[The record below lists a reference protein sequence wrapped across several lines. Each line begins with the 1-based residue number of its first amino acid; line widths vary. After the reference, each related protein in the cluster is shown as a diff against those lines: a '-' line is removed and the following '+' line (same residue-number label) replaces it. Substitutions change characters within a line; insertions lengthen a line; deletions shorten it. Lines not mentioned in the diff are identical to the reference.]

1 MSQRLFYIYYICPRQ
16 DCQACFGGFCYIF
29 SAYKMQYV
37 FKSVFAKSKRAQEP
51 TFLRSF
57 FWCGRWDLN
66 PHVIDTRTSNVPV
79 CRFQHF
85 RSNRIDCERYN
96 TTIHTQKSSL
106 LRKFYSRIAKKRPAP
121 PEVFLRGRRAV
132 YEEKRKWQIRR
143 GSFRAADQ
151 GSATSPWQPPAP
163 YRLQRHRGGRR

>member
-1 MSQRLFYIYYICPRQ
+1 
-16 DCQACFGGFCYIF
+16 
-29 SAYKMQYV
+29 MQKKKASNPHGYWL
-37 FKSVFAKSKRAQEP
+37 SR
-51 TFLRSF
+51 
-57 FWCGRWDLN
+57 WCGRWDLN
-66 PHVIDTRTSNVPV
+66 PHVMDTRTSNVPV

-106 LRKFYSRIAKKRPAP
+106 LQKFYSRIAKKRPAP
-121 PEVFLRGRRAV
+121 PEENLRGRRAV

-143 GSFRAADQ
+143 GSFRAAGQ